1 MIYSRLHRFLFIK
14 GRKVAGTSCEV
25 ALSQICGPDDILT
38 PITPIDEQARLRE
51 GCRHA
56 QNYGADPGKLEA
68 YIAALRHATP
78 GAPLPPGPPP
88 GPLKPHTSLQDAYT
102 QLGDEITN
110 ARIIAIA
117 RSPYQTVLSWL
128 NHRLGFNHYKATGAA
143 MASSREALKREL
155 PIFLE
160 DLRAGKHR
168 RNINSYQAPA
178 GATLKPVDYLRFE
191 TLQQD
196 LDRFLASLG
205 LDQGIRLPHL
215 KKGQNLSDDVILE
228 IASAEQ
234 VAEINA
240 TYQDEFDAFGYPMLA
255 PGPHA

>member
-78 GAPLPPGPPP
+78 GAPLPPSPPP

-128 NHRLGFNHYKATGAA
+128 NHRLGFNHYKATGTA
-143 MASSREALKREL
+143 MAASREALKQEL
-155 PIFLE
+155 PIFLQ
-160 DLRAGKHR
+160 DLRAGNIR
-168 RNINSYQAPA
+168 RNISSYTPPE
-178 GATLKPVDYLRFE
+178 GATLQPVDYLRFE

-240 TYQDEFDAFGYPMLA
+240 TYQDEFDAFGYPRLT